1 MKAILPLAVLALSL
15 LMFSSAESPVV
26 ASSAFPASMDGQGNQ
41 AIKLIRRNLSES
53 SEVISGIRDPFSSQP
68 VVTPQS
74 EQPPVL
80 TAAVHSA
87 RAASLPAFRIL
98 GKQEDEAG
106 WAVFIG
112 APDTSGQ
119 VWVVREGE
127 TFNDGFR
134 VSKLAPPL
142 LVIKSLRSQQS
153 KTFNIGKDE
162 E

>member
-1 MKAILPLAVLALSL
+1 MKAILVLIVLALSL
-15 LMFSSAESPVV
+15 LMFSSAESPVG
-26 ASSAFPASMDGQGNQ
+26 ASSAFPASMDGQGSQ
-41 AIKLIRRNLSES
+41 AIKGLKRSSNES
-53 SEVISGIRDPFSSQP
+53 SEAISGIRDPFSSQP
-68 VVTPQS
+68 VVTPLS
-74 EQPPVL
+74 EPPHVL
-80 TAAVHSA
+80 TATVRSTP
-87 RAASLPAFRIL
+87 AASLPAFRIL

-112 APDTSGQ
+112 APDSSGQ

-142 LVIKSLRSQQS
+142 LVIKSLRNQQS